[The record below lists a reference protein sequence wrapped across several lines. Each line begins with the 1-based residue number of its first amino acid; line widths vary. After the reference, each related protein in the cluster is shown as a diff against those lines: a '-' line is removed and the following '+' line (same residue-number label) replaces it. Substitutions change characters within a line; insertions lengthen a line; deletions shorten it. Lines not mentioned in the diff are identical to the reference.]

1 MPSVDDSAAC
11 QFFTR
16 HILYIFDCPLFVAV
30 DAFFVCVVF
39 IVFWRYKIEPV
50 V

>member
-30 DAFFVCVVF
+30 DAFFFVVF
-39 IVFWRYKIEPV
+39 IYFFGVIK
-50 V
+50 